1 MNLSSKLIPKVEI
14 PKVRDLIS
22 SHSDHDLMSRM
33 RKMAYESY
41 NCRIFEV
48 QVILTMEAHKLI
60 PTDLDEILTIDRMN
74 QGKNYGKRTRCCN
87 SITLELF
94 QFKMLPLIGVY

>member
-1 MNLSSKLIPKVEI
+1 
-14 PKVRDLIS
+14 
-22 SHSDHDLMSRM
+22 
-33 RKMAYESY
+33 
-41 NCRIFEV
+41 
-48 QVILTMEAHKLI
+48 MEAHKLI

-94 QFKMLPLIGVY
+94 QFKVLPLIGVY

>member
-1 MNLSSKLIPKVEI
+1 MKMIFPKRKEKHLYTSLLPEVFARVVKKPISIYRLNVSSSLSSGYL
-14 PKVRDLIS
+14 
-22 SHSDHDLMSRM
+22 
-33 RKMAYESY
+33 
-41 NCRIFEV
+41 
-48 QVILTMEAHKLI
+48 LTMEAHKLI